1 MIQNPLDILKKLC
14 QHSHRTFLFRDVLKQ
29 TYEKFNGHFETD
41 CQKAFIPETL
51 QSLITL
57 ILRGGQKTDNP
68 FFNQAM
74 LTISQ
79 LLIHNTTIR
88 TRKEQHSAYHT
99 TKREP
104 PISIYLAQLIHSKT
118 RKLDLVETLS
128 HLGIT
133 ISPNRM
139 LEISTSLGNTS
150 ISVYEKEGVV
160 CPPNL
165 KLNLFTT
172 AAIDNLD
179 INTTSA
185 TATSSFHGTAA
196 SLNQHV
202 RNEQTG
208 QERTI
213 FGNRWQI
220 EATSSI
226 LQ

>member
-1 MIQNPLDILKKLC
+1 
-14 QHSHRTFLFRDVLKQ
+14 
-29 TYEKFNGHFETD
+29 
-41 CQKAFIPETL
+41 
-51 QSLITL
+51 
-57 ILRGGQKTDNP
+57 
-68 FFNQAM
+68 
-74 LTISQ
+74 
-79 LLIHNTTIR
+79 
-88 TRKEQHSAYHT
+88 
-99 TKREP
+99 
-104 PISIYLAQLIHSKT
+104 
-118 RKLDLVETLS
+118 
-128 HLGIT
+128 
-133 ISPNRM
+133 M

-208 QERTI
+208 QERTLPKFLETDGKLKQLPQFYDDI
-213 FGNRWQI
+213 KPLYLPDNVPIVSGANLTTNSEESDNLSAQFEKEKMWLDHVAQSKDKSAISWAAYHSMQI
-220 EATSSI
+220 EK
-226 LQ
+226 Q